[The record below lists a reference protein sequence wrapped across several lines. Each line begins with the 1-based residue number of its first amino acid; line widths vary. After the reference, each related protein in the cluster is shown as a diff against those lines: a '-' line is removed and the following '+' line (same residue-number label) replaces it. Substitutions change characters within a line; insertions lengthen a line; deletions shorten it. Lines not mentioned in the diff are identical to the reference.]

1 MTFEEFVKKYN
12 IIDPYSNIYPDTKYD
27 YISAWKAG
35 VTPNVYGKWPSEFKY
50 DDSPE
55 RYDEYG
61 RDTKN
66 LKGDSMP
73 HDMEDY
79 MNENFRIQR
88 PGEELPGPT
97 WRDTKMVE
105 PQNAHENIDTL
116 IEVDDN
122 KDYYELLDKIT
133 RFTPMGL
140 GQNIKDISGRFEGQ
154 HGGVLDQLSAL
165 INQEEQDPVGPQGLR
180 FSEYMKIRPF
190 LNRLQTLQKIRKE
203 EVRSIAEEHA
213 NNLTK
218 QR

>member
-1 MTFEEFVKKYN
+1 MAN
-12 IIDPYSNIYPDTKYD
+12 
-27 YISAWKAG
+27 
-35 VTPNVYGKWPSEFKY
+35 
-50 DDSPE
+50 
-55 RYDEYG
+55 
-61 RDTKN
+61 
-66 LKGDSMP
+66 
-73 HDMEDY
+73 DMEDY
-79 MNENFRIQR
+79 MNKNFRIQR
-88 PGEELPGPT
+88 QGEEFTGPT

-122 KDYYELLDKIT
+122 KDYYELLDNMM
-133 RFTPMGL
+133 RFTPFGV
-140 GQNIKDISGRFEGQ
+140 GHNIRDISSNFHGQ
-154 HGGVLDQLSAL
+154 YGGVLDQLSAL